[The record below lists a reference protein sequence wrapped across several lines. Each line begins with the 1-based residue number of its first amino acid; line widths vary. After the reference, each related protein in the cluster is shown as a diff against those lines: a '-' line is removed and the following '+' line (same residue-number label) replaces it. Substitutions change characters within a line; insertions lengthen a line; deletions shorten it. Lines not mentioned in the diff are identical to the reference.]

1 MYFAVL
7 DQGIMGVIQG
17 QPCGWIQSRHQ
28 TKNVFKFCRRL
39 DGGSVEVRRCA
50 RTILLGVADED
61 VVHNDVT
68 ANVETQD
75 SLIDWRE

>member
-1 MYFAVL
+1 VDGYRADTNKKCVQVL
-7 DQGIMGVIQG
+7 PTIR
-17 QPCGWIQSRHQ
+17 W
-28 TKNVFKFCRRL
+28 
-39 DGGSVEVRRCA
+39 GSVEVRRCA